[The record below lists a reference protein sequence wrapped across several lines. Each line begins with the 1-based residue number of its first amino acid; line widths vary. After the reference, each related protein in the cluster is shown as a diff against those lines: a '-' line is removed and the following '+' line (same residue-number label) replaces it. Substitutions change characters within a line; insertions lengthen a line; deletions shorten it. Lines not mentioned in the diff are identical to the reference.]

1 MPSADSVQMVAVM
14 SVATKSLVASLLVK
28 VRATA
33 SVPVVAPLV
42 TDEVIAMVGPVPS

>member
-1 MPSADSVQMVAVM
+1 VSEDSVQLVAVM
-14 SVATKSLVASLLVK
+14 SVATKSVVASLLVK

-42 TDEVIAMVGPVPS
+42 TEDEVIAIVGPEPS